1 MFILCAHLSLE
12 TEPRVGQQ
20 QIPLLG
26 LTQLSELPLRWV
38 ILYVMMCAGF
48 FKPAKASSKK
58 RSQGDAEKQPPL
70 AAAYK
75 AVIEAQITEGTE
87 LPQARSG
94 TMLQRS
100 VTWQPFL
107 LSLVLVLPFMSQYF
121 SLPILV
127 SHITLSK
134 SITSGIYLHI
144 VVQISP
150 TAGRNLATLFG
161 RTSRMQPLRGAGQT
175 QRPHLMQRRWWL
187 PGLAMTSATS
197 SPAWRPLRHVAAPSA
212 SSPKR
217 GPRQVPFLLLVL

>member
-38 ILYVMMCAGF
+38 IFYVMMCAGF

-94 TMLQRS
+94 TMLQRL

-107 LSLVLVLPFMSQYF
+107 LSLVLVLPFMS
-121 SLPILV
+121 
-127 SHITLSK
+127 
-134 SITSGIYLHI
+134 
-144 VVQISP
+144 
-150 TAGRNLATLFG
+150 
-161 RTSRMQPLRGAGQT
+161 
-175 QRPHLMQRRWWL
+175 
-187 PGLAMTSATS
+187 
-197 SPAWRPLRHVAAPSA
+197 
-212 SSPKR
+212 
-217 GPRQVPFLLLVL
+217 